1 MSIVYNDRL
10 AEKGIVAST
19 GAVGDSFDYALA
31 DNVNRSYK
39 NELIHT
45 KKWSEVTEVEIAT
58 CDWVNWCN
66 EIRLQQT
73 LGYRTPVDVGEEL
86 WAGNLG
92 QEIMD
97 ITAHV

>member
-10 AEKGIVAST
+10 AEKGIV
-19 GAVGDSFDYALA
+19 
-31 DNVNRSYK
+31 
-39 NELIHT
+39 
-45 KKWSEVTEVEIAT
+45 VTEVEIAT

-97 ITAHV
+97 ITTHV